1 MSEQKH
7 GLGRGLDALF
17 GDENEAFDLNQIV
30 SDVEGKKNIE
40 YENISLLKPRSD
52 QPRENFDEESLKDL
66 TESIKQKGVLQP
78 ILVRPKSGFWE
89 IVAGERRYR
98 AACKAG
104 LESVPVV
111 KKELSDAEAFEIAL
125 IENMLRENL
134 SPIEEAKGFERL
146 INEYHYTHEELAKSV
161 GKSRSYITNAVR
173 LLDLPLYVQSMVND
187 KKISAGHARVLIGL
201 PNAQDWAEKIISK
214 DLSVRQ
220 TEDLI
225 SRAKERKKP
234 KSRMVKNGKE
244 QELELQ
250 LGRILGVET
259 EIYFGDHGKG
269 RIVLKFN
276 NFGELEHVLN
286 ILER

>member
-17 GDENEAFDLNQIV
+17 GDENDAFDLNQIV
-30 SDVEGKKNIE
+30 SDADDKKIVEYQNIG
-40 YENISLLKPRSD
+40 LLKPRSD
-52 QPRENFDEESLKDL
+52 QPRESFDEESLKDL

-78 ILVRPKSGFWE
+78 ILVRQKDGFLE

-98 AACKAG
+98 AALKAG
-104 LESVPVV
+104 LESVPVI
-111 KKELSDAEAFEIAL
+111 KKDLSDAEAFEIAL
-125 IENMLRENL
+125 IENIMRENL
-134 SPIEEAKGFERL
+134 NPIEEAKGFERL
-146 INEYHYTHEELAKSV
+146 INEYHYTHEDLAKSV

-173 LLDLPLYVQSMVND
+173 LLALPLSVQKMLGD
-187 KKISAGHARVLIGL
+187 KKLSAGHARTLVGL
-201 PNAQDWAEKIISK
+201 QNAEDLAQKIISK

-225 SRAKERKKP
+225 YHAKERKKP
-234 KSRMVKNGKE
+234 KSKMVKNGKQE
-244 QELELQ
+244 ELELQ